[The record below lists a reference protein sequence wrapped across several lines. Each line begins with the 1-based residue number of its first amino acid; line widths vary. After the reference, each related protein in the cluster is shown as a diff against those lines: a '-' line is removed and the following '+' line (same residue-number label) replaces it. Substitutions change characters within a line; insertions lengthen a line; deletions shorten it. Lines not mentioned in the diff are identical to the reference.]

1 MDFRAGGWG
10 GNSVKSNSLCAVNV
24 KLWSALP
31 ACAQLSSQVSSCK
44 ASGRYNR
51 PRSKETLLQ
60 LSNNKHE
67 RARALCYDW
76 ILPRWQRQRSRLL
89 SLSRLLLPPVVG
101 FVFEVV
107 AHFRRVRFPTLK
119 LYHTLNSRETV
130 QPSVCLHTLGFVP
143 ETKQF
148 LES

>member
-1 MDFRAGGWG
+1 MDFRGGGWG
-10 GNSVKSNSLCAVNV
+10 GNSVKSNSFCAVNV

-44 ASGRYNR
+44 ASRRQQSAEIKG
-51 PRSKETLLQ
+51 KMLQ
-60 LSNNKHE
+60 LRNNKHE
-67 RARALCYDW
+67 RARALWYDW
-76 ILPRWQRQRSRLL
+76 ILPRWERERSRLL
-89 SLSRLLLPPVVG
+89 SLSRLQLPPVVG

-130 QPSVCLHTLGFVP
+130 QPSVCLHTRGFVP